1 MPVSPGPRTRLAT
14 GSRGTHHS
22 MRRILLITAG
32 TVALLVVAAL
42 GIGYWQ
48 ASSIVAQFHAGPKE
62 AVVEAVRPELHRP
75 PQHPLVRLPQEASA
89 QTILLI
95 GSDRRWTGGSGARSD
110 TIMLVRIEPARHRIA
125 LLSIPRDLYVEIPGH
140 GHDRINMAYH
150 DGGERLLTR
159 VVRNTFGVQIDHFIE
174 VDFHGFKNL
183 VSDLGGVFV
192 PVDQRYYNRN
202 IGTAATDYANID
214 LQPGYQKLDGQQAL
228 AFARYRHDDND
239 FVRAARQQLLLSIV
253 AHDVLSGSWNPF
265 RIRRLALTVAKATT
279 SDISS
284 LGEVYSLARTIHD
297 TPSNRIDRFTVHAA
311 DLFLDGADYLA
322 ADRTQLRGTIRAW
335 LGIGSPPEK
344 AHTRKPVHTL
354 SVRASLVGDGGH
366 SATLLA
372 SARNG
377 IRTCRPT
384 ALPPGFTWP
393 SVDAAH
399 SYTLGGHPAT
409 ALYATAGSGDSILWM
424 YTTWRNPPVL
434 VHPSGILTR
443 GGRTYALYTEHG
455 RLHQIAWR
463 LSATNVW
470 ITNTLQNTV
479 SNAQLLALARS
490 CS

>member
-1 MPVSPGPRTRLAT
+1 VRK
-14 GSRGTHHS
+14 
-22 MRRILLITAG
+22 ILLISLGAL
-32 TVALLVVAAL
+32 VLLVVAAL

-62 AVVEAVRPELHRP
+62 AVVKAVQPELHRP
-75 PQHPLVRLPQEASA
+75 PRRPLVQLPQEPSA

-95 GSDRRWTGGSGARSD
+95 GSDHRWAGGSGARSD
-110 TIMLVRIEPARHRIA
+110 TIMLARIEPARHRIA

-159 VVRNTFGVQIDHFIE
+159 VVGDTFGVEIDHFVE
-174 VDFHGFKNL
+174 VDFHGFKDL
-183 VSDLGGVFV
+183 VSDLGGIYV

-202 IGTAATDYANID
+202 IGTAATNYANID

-265 RIRRLALTVAKATT
+265 RVRRLALAVAKATT

-284 LGEVYSLARTIHD
+284 LGEIFSLARAVHD
-297 TPSNRIDRFTVHAA
+297 APSSRIGRFTVHAR

-322 ADRTQLRGTIRAW
+322 ADRIQLRATIRAW
-335 LGIGSPPEK
+335 LGVESTRATG
-344 AHTRKPVHTL
+344 HVRKPVGRHTVA
-354 SVRASLVGDGGH
+354 VRAPLVGDGGRGAALVT
-366 SATLLA
+366 S
-372 SARNG
+372 SRNG

-384 ALPPGFTWP
+384 ALPPDFYWP
-393 SVDAAH
+393 SENAER
-399 SYTLGGHPAT
+399 SYTLAGHPAT

-424 YTTWRNPPVL
+424 FTTWHDPPIL
-434 VHPSGILTR
+434 AHPSGTLSS

-455 RLHQIAWR
+455 RLRQVAWR
-463 LSATNVW
+463 VGATEVW
-470 ITNTLQNTV
+470 ITNTIHNTLD
-479 SNAQLLALARS
+479 NAQLLALARS
-490 CS
+490 CV